1 MTTKTI
7 SYWDSL
13 PGAMPSEAFHT
24 NIRYCL
30 RDGSLFMGMTWL
42 DKK

>member
-13 PGAMPSEAFHT
+13 VGAVPSEAFHT
-24 NIRYCL
+24 IKQIVTFKILYDL
-30 RDGSLFMGMTWL
+30 TDGTS
-42 DKK
+42 